1 MSEPVIQIEN
11 LTKTY
16 RTGLRR
22 SQVFAVRNLSVTV
35 NRGSIVAFVGPNG
48 AGKTTTIHS
57 LLGFLKTDGGS
68 IKLFGQPAGSAALRR
83 RVGYQ
88 CEIFHTYPFYT
99 ATQALNY
106 YGQLSGM
113 PRESLALAIPKQLER
128 LGLGDARHR
137 KASGFS
143 KGLTPRFGL

>member
-1 MSEPVIQIEN
+1 MNEPVIQIEN

-22 SQVFAVRNLSVTV
+22 SQVFAVRNISLTV
-35 NRGSIVAFVGPNG
+35 KQGSIVAFVGPNG

-57 LLGFLKTDGGS
+57 LLGFLKPDTGT
-68 IKLFGQPAGSAALRR
+68 IRLFGQPSGSAALRR

-113 PRESLALAIPKQLER
+113 PKDSLASAIPKQLDR
-128 LGLGDARHR
+128 LGLGDARH
-137 KASGFS
+137 
-143 KGLTPRFGL
+143 

>member
-22 SQVFAVRNLSVTV
+22 SQVFAVRSLSVTV

-57 LLGFLKTDGGS
+57 LLGFLKADAGT
-68 IKLFGQPAGSAALRR
+68 IRLFGQPSGSAALRK

-99 ATQALNY
+99 ATQALSF
-106 YGQLSGM
+106 YGELSGM
-113 PRESLALAIPKQLER
+113 SKESLSRAIPKQL
-128 LGLGDARHR
+128 D
-137 KASGFS
+137 
-143 KGLTPRFGL
+143 